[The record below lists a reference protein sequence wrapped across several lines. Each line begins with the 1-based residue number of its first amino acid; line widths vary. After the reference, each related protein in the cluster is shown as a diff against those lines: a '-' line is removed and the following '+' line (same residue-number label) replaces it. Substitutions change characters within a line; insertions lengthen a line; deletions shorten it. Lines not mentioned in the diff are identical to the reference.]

1 MQLKQDKSKKL
12 YVLYG
17 KRIKLRGNNA
27 DRIISAGN
35 RNNIKMC

>member
-1 MQLKQDKSKKL
+1 MQLKQGKSKKL

-27 DRIISAGN
+27 DRIIRK
-35 RNNIKMC
+35 RN